1 MLQTAIHEDLKQG
14 IKMVVHSTEGLGKS
28 TFIGSLNNTL
38 YCAAENGYLNLD
50 KSRNTI
56 VPISDYPSILA
67 LFSEVAELIGAGT
80 NSFENIVIDSLTSIE
95 RMMTSYVVSLD
106 PKMANNKGA
115 NINKAF
121 DAYGNGVAVL
131 NREWSSFLQWLDYF
145 SSVGINVLC
154 AAHSALTTV
163 KAGEYSVEHDFI
175 DVLLAAPKDQ
185 GKQGARHYV
194 NQFADAI
201 GYIYITK
208 KDDNGVTKRIL
219 SVTPNDEF
227 KAKNRLDVY
236 EDIELPRHNGW
247 NAFAEVVFRCKNE
260 KPQYDYRTN

>member
-1 MLQTAIHEDLKQG
+1 MSMLQTAVHEDSKQG
-14 IKMVVHSTEGLGKS
+14 IRMIVHANEGFGKS

-50 KSRNTI
+50 KKRNTI
-56 VPISDYPSILA
+56 IPIPDYPSILA
-67 LFSEVAELIGAGT
+67 TFSEVAERISNGT
-80 NSFENIVIDSLTSIE
+80 NKFETIAIDSLTSIE

-145 SSVGINVLC
+145 SSMGIHVLC
-154 AAHSALTTV
+154 TCHSVLTTV
-163 KAGEYSVEHDFI
+163 KAGEYSIEHDFI

-185 GKQGARHYV
+185 GKQGARHFV
-194 NQFADAI
+194 NQWGDAI
-201 GYIYITK
+201 GYLYITK
-208 KDDNGVTKRIL
+208 PDDTGKTKRVL
-219 SVTPNDEF
+219 SVTPSVEYR
-227 KAKNRLDVY
+227 AKNRLDIY
-236 EDIELPRHNGW
+236 EDIELPRHDGW
-247 NAFAEVVFRCKNE
+247 NTFAEVVLRCYGK
-260 KPQYDYRTN
+260 DYRTT